1 MNPELYRRLK
11 ALQKLDELKE
21 EFLKLEKSQETRQT
35 NRKST
40 VSFNDRRIA
49 ELEESFWSFGD
60 VYELMLRKAGDFN
73 DQA

>member
-40 VSFNDRRIA
+40 VSFNDKRIA
-49 ELEESFWSFGD
+49 ELEETYWSFGD
-60 VYELMLRKAGDFN
+60 VYELILRKAGDFR
-73 DQA
+73 DD